1 MEMIDHEPAA
11 PEIIITWRKDECN
24 PNRGMIMYQL
34 ICATTPFRRKDDF
47 EPVMITKIETLMKR
61 FIHKHPHNPTE
72 SCDEET

>member
-1 MEMIDHEPAA
+1 MNLLTRKYGLLGARMIA
-11 PEIIITWRKDECN
+11 I
-24 PNRGMIMYQL
+24 PNRGMITYQL

-72 SCDEET
+72 SYDEET